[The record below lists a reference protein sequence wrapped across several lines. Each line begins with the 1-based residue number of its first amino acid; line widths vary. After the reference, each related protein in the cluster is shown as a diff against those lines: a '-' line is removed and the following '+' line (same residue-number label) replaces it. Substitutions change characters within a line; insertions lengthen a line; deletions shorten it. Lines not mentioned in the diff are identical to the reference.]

1 MAKYK
6 NFSIGAI
13 KMRKQE
19 DPSGPKEYYFQFQ
32 QRQNRKTGEL
42 VGPKVFPIT
51 LADGTIINDGDFA
64 NLFDTQVELQKLVN
78 QGKLDAKKKS
88 DMSFL
93 KYNMVF
99 SKKTEGNDDGG
110 GEGSD
115 INF

>member
-6 NFSIGAI
+6 NFPIGAI

-19 DPSGPKEYYFQFQ
+19 DPSEPKEYYFQFQ
-32 QRQNRKTGEL
+32 QRKNNKTGEL

-64 NLFDTQVELQKLVN
+64 NLYDTQAELQKLVT
-78 QGKLDAKKKS
+78 QGKMDAMTKS
-88 DMSFL
+88 KMSFL
-93 KYNMVF
+93 KFNLVF
-99 SKKTEGNDDGG
+99 GKKIEDDDDGG
-110 GEGSD
+110 NEGSD